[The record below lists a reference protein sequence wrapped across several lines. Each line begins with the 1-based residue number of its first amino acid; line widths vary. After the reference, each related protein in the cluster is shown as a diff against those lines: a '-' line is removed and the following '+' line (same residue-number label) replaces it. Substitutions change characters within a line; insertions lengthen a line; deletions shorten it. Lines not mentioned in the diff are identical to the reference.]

1 MEIKEMVNPDNY
13 KNLEMTFNIIK
24 YPHLKSV
31 AGRVSRVLTHCQRA
45 LDPSET
51 ELHALLQDT
60 KVQTAEFMGFVAD
73 KVLVGTDYRAAELV
87 TAQTPLSYRMNSHYR
102 KMTREELFQSAFDTM
117 GVMKDCVTKEMGVL
131 RHPAELKRNQIS
143 INASEYIAEYQKM
156 FASMDNIYTYFEP
169 TIEDTQDKTL

>member
-1 MEIKEMVNPDNY
+1 MEIREKINPDNY
-13 KNLEMTFNIIK
+13 KNLEMTFSIIK
-24 YPHLKSV
+24 YPHLKGV
-31 AGRVSRVLTHCQRA
+31 AGRMARILTHCQKT
-45 LDPSET
+45 LEPSET
-51 ELHALLQDT
+51 ELNELLQET
-60 KVQTAEFMGFVAD
+60 KVQTAELMAYLSNKILVATNY
-73 KVLVGTDYRAAELV
+73 KALELV
-87 TAQTPLSYRMNSHYR
+87 DTKAPCSSLNSYYR

-143 INASEYIAEYQKM
+143 INASEYIAEYQRL